1 MPYKDTSERNKRM
14 NKREKK
20 KLKKF
25 ILTLLLAIVIALIG
39 YFSSELD
46 ISFVTETPVNSGD
59 TQVISFNLDEIPEFD
74 GETPYVTIN
83 NNIPEFEEKDLVAKS
98 FEKYSDLD
106 SLKRCG
112 VAYACVGVET
122 MPTESRQAINKIKP
136 SGWQNAKYDFVD
148 GKYLYNRCHLIGF
161 QLTAE
166 NANEKN
172 LITGTRFMNVQGML
186 PFENQVAEYVKKNKK
201 HVLYRVTPIFK
212 EQNLVASG
220 VQMEAESVED
230 KGKSVLFNVY
240 VYNNQPGVAIDYL
253 TGTSSLFE

>member
-1 MPYKDTSERNKRM
+1 M
-14 NKREKK
+14 NKRDKKQLK
-20 KLKKF
+20 KL
-25 ILTLLLAIVIALIG
+25 ILTILLAIVIALIG

-46 ISFVTETPVNSGD
+46 ISFVTETPTNSK
-59 TQVISFNLDEIPEFD
+59 QVISFNLEDIPDFD
-74 GETPYVTIN
+74 GNTPYVIIN
-83 NNIPEFEEKDLVAKS
+83 NNIPEFEEKDLVQKS
-98 FEKYSDLD
+98 FEEYSDLD

-112 VAYACVGVET
+112 VAYACVGIDT

-136 SGWQNAKYDFVD
+136 SGWQNARYDFID
-148 GKYLYNRCHLIGF
+148 GKYLYNRCHLIGY

-186 PFENQVAEYVKKNKK
+186 PFENEVAEYVKKNKK
-201 HVLYRVTPIFK
+201 HVLYRVTPIY
-212 EQNLVASG
+212 EGDNLVASG

-240 VYNNQPGVAIDYL
+240 VYNNQPGVVIDYS
-253 TGTSSLFE
+253 TGASRLKE

>member
-1 MPYKDTSERNKRM
+1 M

-20 KLKKF
+20 QVKKT
-25 ILTLLLAIVIALIG
+25 ILTIMFAIVIALIG

-46 ISFVTETPVNSGD
+46 ISFVVEVPANSGQM
-59 TQVISFNLDEIPEFD
+59 QVISFNLDDIPEFD

-83 NNIPEFEEKDLVAKS
+83 NNIPEFEEKDLVTKS

-122 MPTESRQAINKIKP
+122 MPTGARQAINKIKP
-136 SGWQNAKYDFVD
+136 SGWQNARYDFID

-186 PFENQVAEYVKKNKK
+186 PFENQVADYVKKNKK

-212 EQNLVASG
+212 DQNLVASG
-220 VQMEAESVED
+220 VQIEAESVED
-230 KGKSVLFNVY
+230 KGQSVLFNVY
-240 VYNNQPGVAIDYL
+240 VYNNQPGVTIDYL
-253 TGTSSLFE
+253 TGSSKLIE

>member
-1 MPYKDTSERNKRM
+1 M

-20 KLKKF
+20 QLKKLV
-25 ILTLLLAIVIALIG
+25 LTLLLSVVLALIG

-46 ISFVTETPVNSGD
+46 INLINETPANSGQ

-74 GETPYVTIN
+74 GKTPYVTIN
-83 NNIPEFEEKDLVAKS
+83 NNVPEFDENDLVPKS
-98 FEKYSDLD
+98 FESYSELD
-106 SLKRCG
+106 PLKRCG
-112 VAYACVGVET
+112 VAYACVGIET
-122 MPTESRQAINKIKP
+122 MPTEARQAINKIKP
-136 SGWQNAKYDFVD
+136 SGWQNARYDFID

-172 LITGTRFMNVQGML
+172 LITGTRYMNVDGML
-186 PFENQVAEYVKKNKK
+186 PFENQVAEYVKKNKT

-212 EQNLVASG
+212 GDNLVASG

-230 KGKSVLFNVY
+230 KGQSVLFNVY
-240 VYNNQPGVAIDYL
+240 VYNNQPGVMIDYL
-253 TGTSSLFE
+253 TGTSSLIEK

>member
-1 MPYKDTSERNKRM
+1 M
-14 NKREKK
+14 NKRDKKQLK
-20 KLKKF
+20 KL
-25 ILTLLLAIVIALIG
+25 ILTILLAIVIALIG

-46 ISFVTETPVNSGD
+46 ISFVTETPTNSK
-59 TQVISFNLDEIPEFD
+59 QVISFNLEDIPDFD
-74 GETPYVTIN
+74 GNTPYVIIN
-83 NNIPEFEEKDLVAKS
+83 NNIPEFEEKDLVQKS
-98 FEKYSDLD
+98 FEEYSDLD

-112 VAYACVGVET
+112 VAYACVGIDT

-136 SGWQNAKYDFVD
+136 SGWQNAKYDFID
-148 GKYLYNRCHLIGF
+148 GKYLYNRCHLIGY

-186 PFENQVAEYVKKNKK
+186 PFENEVAEYVKKNKK
-201 HVLYRVTPIFK
+201 HVLYRVTPIY
-212 EQNLVASG
+212 EGDNLVASG

-240 VYNNQPGVAIDYL
+240 VYNNQPGVVIDYS
-253 TGTSSLFE
+253 TGASRLKE

>member
-1 MPYKDTSERNKRM
+1 M

-20 KLKKF
+20 QLKKI
-25 ILTLLLAIVIALIG
+25 ILTIMFAIVIALIS

-46 ISFVTETPVNSGD
+46 ISFIIETPANSRQ
-59 TQVISFNLDEIPEFD
+59 TQVVSFNLNDIPEFD
-74 GETPYVTIN
+74 GKTPYVTIN
-83 NNIPEFEEKDLVAKS
+83 NNIPEFEEKALVAKS
-98 FEKYSDLD
+98 FESYSDLD
-106 SLKRCG
+106 YLGRCS
-112 VAYACVGVET
+112 VAYACVGVDT
-122 MPTESRQAINKIKP
+122 MPTESRQAISSIKP
-136 SGWQNAKYDFVD
+136 TGWMNARYDFID

-186 PFENQVAEYVKKNKK
+186 PFENEVAEYVKKNNK
-201 HVLYRVTPIFK
+201 HVLYRVTPIFI
-212 EQNLVASG
+212 EENLVASG

-240 VYNNQPGVAIDYL
+240 VYNNQPGVTIDYL
-253 TGTSSLFE
+253 TGSSKISK